1 MVESVAVAT
10 VAEPFFCP
18 QADSI
23 NILISAVIM
32 KICFSHANTSSEY
45 VIAIVEYRSE
55 HEVNFNVF
63 PLKCKSTST

>member
-18 QADSI
+18 QADNI

-32 KICFSHANTSSEY
+32 KICF
-45 VIAIVEYRSE
+45 
-55 HEVNFNVF
+55 
-63 PLKCKSTST
+63 PLMPTPHPNMLSLL